1 MASPSRL
8 LPPAAVSPSRHRNA
22 SILPAAAARSNRL
35 PINPPRLRCR
45 AAAAAAA
52 TTSGRGGGA
61 VVLEGG
67 QSGGGAAVAVREFV
81 TLDELRAAVRLR
93 IRTFYEYAVDSVG
106 AEDLRKSLADRE
118 YEALQD
124 RISGKMINFQ
134 RVSCINGTVSLLPSL
149 ASAEELCS
157 ACKFVEDGEER
168 VVVGSLDLNQCLWLP
183 DELTGK
189 RPGHELHWNILWRV
203 GENMTQKY
211 WFVNE
216 SSHARAYL
224 SNVCVA
230 KELQRN
236 GLGYALVDKSKK
248 LAREWGITDLYV
260 HVAIN
265 NEAAQKLYN
274 KCGFVYESEEPAW
287 KARFLG
293 RPRRLLLWLD
303 LKKDS
308 L

>member
-1 MASPSRL
+1 MASASRL
-8 LPPAAVSPSRHRNA
+8 LPPTPPPHSAASPPARHRHPT
-22 SILPAAAARSNRL
+22 LAAPLSRR

-45 AAAAAAA
+45 AASAAAAA
-52 TTSGRGGGA
+52 GAAATTTTGGGGGA
-61 VVLEGG
+61 LVLEG
-67 QSGGGAAVAVREFV
+67 SGAGAVAVREFV

-93 IRTFYEYAVDSVG
+93 IRTFYEYATDSYG

-118 YEALQD
+118 YDALQD

-134 RVSCINGTVSLLPSL
+134 RVSCINGTVPLLPSL
-149 ASAEELCS
+149 VSAEELCS
-157 ACKFVEDGEER
+157 TCKFVEDGEER
-168 VVVGSLDLNQCLWLP
+168 VVIGSLDLNQCLWLP

-189 RPGHELHWNILWRV
+189 RPG
-203 GENMTQKY
+203 
-211 WFVNE
+211 VNE
-216 SSHARAYL
+216 SSHTRAYL

-303 LKKDS
+303 LKKDA

>member
-1 MASPSRL
+1 
-8 LPPAAVSPSRHRNA
+8 
-22 SILPAAAARSNRL
+22 
-35 PINPPRLRCR
+35 
-45 AAAAAAA
+45 
-52 TTSGRGGGA
+52 
-61 VVLEGG
+61 
-67 QSGGGAAVAVREFV
+67 
-81 TLDELRAAVRLR
+81 
-93 IRTFYEYAVDSVG
+93 
-106 AEDLRKSLADRE
+106 
-118 YEALQD
+118 
-124 RISGKMINFQ
+124 MINFQ
-134 RVSCINGTVSLLPSL
+134 RVSCINGTVPLFPSL

-157 ACKFVEDGEER
+157 TCKFVEDGEER

-189 RPGHELHWNILWRV
+189 RPG
-203 GENMTQKY
+203 
-211 WFVNE
+211 VNE
-216 SSHARAYL
+216 SSHTRAYL

-236 GLGYALVDKSKK
+236 GLGYSLVDKSKK

-308 L
+308 LFKDEEDELGEILYG

>member
-1 MASPSRL
+1 MA
-8 LPPAAVSPSRHRNA
+8 
-22 SILPAAAARSNRL
+22 
-35 PINPPRLRCR
+35 
-45 AAAAAAA
+45 
-52 TTSGRGGGA
+52 
-61 VVLEGG
+61 E
-67 QSGGGAAVAVREFV
+67 
-81 TLDELRAAVRLR
+81 
-93 IRTFYEYAVDSVG
+93 
-106 AEDLRKSLADRE
+106 RE

-134 RVSCINGTVSLLPSL
+134 RVSCINGTVPLLPSL
-149 ASAEELCS
+149 MSAEELCS
-157 ACKFVEDGEER
+157 TCKFVEDGDER
-168 VVVGSLDLNQCLWLP
+168 IVVGSLDLNQCLWLP

-189 RPGHELHWNILWRV
+189 KPG
-203 GENMTQKY
+203 
-211 WFVNE
+211 VNE
-216 SSHARAYL
+216 PNHTRAYL

-260 HVAIN
+260 HVAIH
-265 NEAAQKLYN
+265 NEAAQKLY
-274 KCGFVYESEEPAW
+274 KKSGFVYESEEPAW

-303 LKKDS
+303 MKKEP

>member
-1 MASPSRL
+1 MASASRL
-8 LPPAAVSPSRHRNA
+8 LPPAPP
-22 SILPAAAARSNRL
+22 PAASFRRL
-35 PINPPRLRCR
+35 PRGLRCR
-45 AAAAAAA
+45 ASAGAAAAASA
-52 TTSGRGGGA
+52 TGGA
-61 VVLEGG
+61 ALLER
-67 QSGGGAAVAVREFV
+67 GGAAVAVREFV

-93 IRTFYEYAVDSVG
+93 VRTFYEYAVDTVG
-106 AEDLRKSLADRE
+106 AEDHRKALAERE
-118 YEALQD
+118 FQALQD
-124 RISGKMINFQ
+124 RISGKMICFQ
-134 RVSCINGTVSLLPSL
+134 RVSCINGTVPLSPSMM
-149 ASAEELCS
+149 SAEDLCS

-183 DELTGK
+183 DELTGQ
-189 RPGHELHWNILWRV
+189 RPG
-203 GENMTQKY
+203 
-211 WFVNE
+211 VNE
-216 SSHARAYL
+216 DNNTRAYL

-265 NEAAQKLYN
+265 NVAGQKLYE
-274 KCGFVYESEEPAW
+274 KSGFVYESEEPAW

-303 LKKDS
+303 MSKEPL
-308 L
+308 